1 MFQTYKEIQE
11 LAIQC
16 KVTITT
22 TLFSKFDIDTLSDMC
37 NAIVTHFSR
46 QGIALR
52 LIFLAQPGLLRT
64 STEPRRVIG
73 NYSGKFILF
82 DRTVFH
88 QTRSQTHNLKSFTVP
103 ATQQQVYK
111 LVPPS
116 PKWESQE
123 KKFVKTINYHY
134 SPKEQNM

>member
-52 LIFLAQPGLLRT
+52 LI
-64 STEPRRVIG
+64 G

-103 ATQQQVYK
+103 ATQ
-111 LVPPS
+111 
-116 PKWESQE
+116 
-123 KKFVKTINYHY
+123 
-134 SPKEQNM
+134 